1 MVCGECKKEPT
12 FIKCSHCI
20 REICIYC
27 FILNYSMLHWHYER
41 EDEYIHHI
49 YVIIIIYD
57 DKLDYKSLGMI
68 GGPKSP
74 DLSQII

>member
-1 MVCGECKKEPT
+1 
-12 FIKCSHCI
+12 
-20 REICIYC
+20 
-27 FILNYSMLHWHYER
+27 MLHWHYER

-74 DLSQII
+74 DLSQIIWRYRVWSRLDSSLLWNLSVDVREIGGRNSN